1 MYKRI
6 DGRVNRVR
14 RWASTMPANTKFGIT
29 EAARRFRS
37 DVLSDYA
44 SPSGYGGQT
53 VARILCEDCGW
64 IRDSRSVR
72 KQDDTV

>member
-6 DGRVNRVR
+6 ESRVNRVR
-14 RWASTMPANTKFGIT
+14 RWASEVPPNSEFGIT
-29 EAARRFRS
+29 EVARRFRR
-37 DVLSDYA
+37 DVLSEYA

-64 IRDSRSVR
+64 IREARAVR
-72 KQDDTV
+72 KPDSFV

>member
-6 DGRVNRVR
+6 EGRVNRVR
-14 RWASTMPANTKFGIT
+14 RWASTVPANTVFGIT
-29 EAARRFRS
+29 EVARRFRR
-37 DVLSDYA
+37 DVLSEYA

-64 IRDSRSVR
+64 VRQARSVW
-72 KQDDTV
+72 KPDSFV